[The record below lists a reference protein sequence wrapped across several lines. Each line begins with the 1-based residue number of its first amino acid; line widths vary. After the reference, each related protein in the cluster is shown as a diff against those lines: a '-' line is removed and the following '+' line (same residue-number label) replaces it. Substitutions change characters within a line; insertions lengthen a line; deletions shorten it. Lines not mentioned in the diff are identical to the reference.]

1 MAVDFRCEHCGKL
14 LSIDAAPGSE
24 VDCPHC
30 SKQVTVPEGLA
41 NLPKPQVP
49 GAKQAAQPV
58 PAGQPQTQEPVD
70 EEELDEEEDDS
81 QVMTTMAALM
91 PWVLSVFFHA
101 GLFLIMALLVIVI
114 GAANKDKVGE
124 DVRVNSEVFSEDPG
138 GRINPGNQNPEKE
151 SAQEQETTSKQWAR
165 SESQVVSNADST
177 DTELAITGLGGGG
190 ASGGMLAK
198 QGLGSG
204 GSGAGPKGK
213 FFGHGGNAHHIVYVI
228 DRSGSMAMGGT
239 FDAVCR
245 EMVMSI
251 SELNPVQTFHI
262 ILFGDG
268 TTIENP
274 PKSLVR
280 ATDDRK
286 EEAADFLSEQRAQGQ
301 TDPIPALNRAFEVM
315 ARADKRKRGKIVFLL
330 TDGVFTADNDRVLR
344 TIRSRN
350 RAQKVHINTYLYG
363 GQQEKEAVDVMQKIA
378 KENGGKFK
386 IIQP

>member
-24 VDCPHC
+24 VSCPHC

-49 GAKQAAQPV
+49 GSQPPAVPAQPQ
-58 PAGQPQTQEPVD
+58 GQ
-70 EEELDEEEDDS
+70 LDEEEFDEEDEDS

-101 GLFLIMALLVIVI
+101 GLFLMMALLVLVI
-114 GAANKDKVGE
+114 GAANEKKVGE
-124 DVRVNSEVFSEDPG
+124 DVFVNSDVYSDDPG
-138 GRINPGNQNPEKE
+138 GQINPGDSNPEKE
-151 SAQEQETTSKQWAR
+151 SAQEMETTSKQWAR

-177 DTELAITGLGGGG
+177 DTDLTMIGLAGGG
-190 ASGGMLAK
+190 AAGGMLAK

-213 FFGHGGNAHHIVYVI
+213 FFGHGGNAHHIVYLI
-228 DRSGSMAMGGT
+228 DRSGSMALGGT
-239 FDAVCR
+239 FDTVCR
-245 EMVMSI
+245 EMVTSI

-262 ILFGDG
+262 VLFGDG

-274 PKSLVR
+274 PKSLVD
-280 ATDDRK
+280 ATDDQK
-286 EEAADFLSEQRAQGQ
+286 KAAAKFLEKQRASGP
-301 TDPIPALNRAFEVM
+301 TDPIPAMNRAFDVL
-315 ARADKRKRGKIVFLL
+315 AKADRQKRGKIIFLL
-330 TDGVFTADNDRVLR
+330 TDGVFTADNDVVLR
-344 TIRSRN
+344 TIKGRN
-350 RAQKVHINTYLYG
+350 RGQQVHINTYLYG

>member
-24 VDCPHC
+24 VSCPHC
-30 SKQVTVPEGLA
+30 TKQVSVPEGLA

-49 GAKQAAQPV
+49 GSPPPV
-58 PAGQPQTQEPVD
+58 PPAQSQGPVE
-70 EEELDEEEDDS
+70 EEELEEEEES
-81 QVMTTMAALM
+81 QVMGTMAALM

-114 GAANKDKVGE
+114 GAAKDKKIGE
-124 DVRVNSEVFSEDPG
+124 DVFVNSEVFSDDPG
-138 GRINPGNQNPEKE
+138 GRINPGDNNPEKE
-151 SAQEQETTSKQWAR
+151 ATQEMETTSKQWAR

-177 DTELAITGLGGGG
+177 DMELTIAGLGGGG
-190 ASGGMLAK
+190 AAGGSLAS
-198 QGLGSG
+198 QGLSSG

-228 DRSGSMAMGGT
+228 DRSGSMAMRGT
-239 FDAVCR
+239 FDTVCR
-245 EMVMSI
+245 EMIRSI

-268 TTIENP
+268 RTIENP
-274 PKSLVR
+274 PQALVE
-280 ATDDRK
+280 ASHERK
-286 EEAADFLSEQRAQGQ
+286 EQAVEFLAKQRAQGQ
-301 TDPIPALNRAFEVM
+301 TDPIPALKRAFDVLS
-315 ARADKRKRGKIVFLL
+315 RADKRKRGKIIFLL
-330 TDGVFTADNDRVLR
+330 TDAVFTADNDVVIR

-350 RAQKVHINTYLYG
+350 RGQKVHINTYLYG
-363 GQQEKEAVDVMQKIA
+363 GQQEKEAIDVMQKIA

-386 IIQP
+386 IIQGG

>member
-14 LSIDAAPGSE
+14 LSIDAAPGSD
-24 VDCPHC
+24 VACPHC
-30 SKQVTVPEGLA
+30 SKQVAVPEGLA

-49 GAKQAAQPV
+49 GGPPPV
-58 PAGQPQTQEPVD
+58 PPAQSQGPVD
-70 EEELDEEEDDS
+70 EEEFDEEEEDS

-101 GLFLIMALLVIVI
+101 GLFLMMALLVLVI
-114 GAANKDKVGE
+114 GAAQDKKIGE
-124 DVRVNSEVFSEDPG
+124 DVFVNSEVFSDDPG
-138 GRINPGNQNPEKE
+138 GQINPGDSNPEKE
-151 SAQEQETTSKQWAR
+151 SAQEMETTSKQWAR

-177 DTELAITGLGGGG
+177 DTEMTITGLGGGG
-190 ASGGMLAK
+190 AAGGMLAK

-213 FFGHGGNAHHIVYVI
+213 FFGHGGNAHHIVYLI
-228 DRSGSMAMGGT
+228 DRSGSMAMRGT

-274 PKSLVR
+274 PKSLVD
-280 ATDDRK
+280 ATDDQK
-286 EEAADFLSEQRAQGQ
+286 EAAAKFLDERRPEGQ
-301 TDPIPALNRAFEVM
+301 TDPIPALNRAFDVLSK
-315 ARADKRKRGKIVFLL
+315 ADRQKRGKIIFLL
-330 TDGVFTADNDRVLR
+330 TDGVFTADNDVVLQ
-344 TIRSRN
+344 TIKNRN
-350 RAQKVHINTYLYG
+350 RGQKVHINTYLYG

-386 IIQP
+386 IIQGG

>member
-24 VDCPHC
+24 ANCPHC

-49 GAKQAAQPV
+49 GSQPPPV
-58 PAGQPQTQEPVD
+58 PAQPQGQ
-70 EEELDEEEDDS
+70 LDEEEFDEEDEDS

-101 GLFLIMALLVIVI
+101 GLFLMMALLVLVI
-114 GAANKDKVGE
+114 GAANEKKVGE
-124 DVRVNSEVFSEDPG
+124 DVFVNSEVYSDDPG
-138 GRINPGNQNPEKE
+138 GQINPGDSNPEKE
-151 SAQEQETTSKQWAR
+151 SAQEMETTSKQWAR

-177 DTELAITGLGGGG
+177 DTELTMIGLAGGG
-190 ASGGMLAK
+190 AAGGMLAK

-213 FFGHGGNAHHIVYVI
+213 FFGHGGNAHHIVYLI

-239 FDAVCR
+239 FDTVCR
-245 EMVMSI
+245 EMVKSI
-251 SELNPVQTFHI
+251 SELNPVQSFHI
-262 ILFGDG
+262 VLFGDG

-274 PKSLVR
+274 PKSLVD
-280 ATDDRK
+280 ATDDQK
-286 EEAADFLSEQRAQGQ
+286 EAAAKFLEKQRASGP
-301 TDPIPALNRAFEVM
+301 TDPIPAMNRAFDVL
-315 ARADKRKRGKIVFLL
+315 AKADRQKRGKIIFLL
-330 TDGVFTADNDRVLR
+330 TDGVFTADNDVVLR
-344 TIRSRN
+344 TIKGRN
-350 RAQKVHINTYLYG
+350 RGQQVHINTYLYG

-386 IIQP
+386 IINPQ